1 MILFEGSTPN
11 ILGQAIVA
19 GVGWE
24 GVLCIVGGLL
34 KHHPLP
40 LPTRSNP
47 PPSLHPGV
55 STTNTDSA
63 ISLGVGVG
71 AGVVQNKSLSIEDLC
86 CKAFRR
92 MVFLPGPHPP
102 NFTINVLIA
111 GYRA

>member
-1 MILFEGSTPN
+1 MRCGRFTKAPSPASTHEE
-11 ILGQAIVA
+11 Q
-19 GVGWE
+19 
-24 GVLCIVGGLL
+24 
-34 KHHPLP
+34 
-40 LPTRSNP
+40 P

-63 ISLGVGVG
+63 ISLGVGVGVG